1 MSKEDDIP
9 IPNRVLHKEHFLK
22 AIKYLSGKEIEGVP
36 LFSGKMEVDLSIEWI
51 EGIENY
57 FECENVIV
65 SQKVKVA
72 QERMRGEMIT

>member
-1 MSKEDDIP
+1 MSNKNEIP
-9 IPNRVLHKEHFLK
+9 IPNPILHKEPFLK

-36 LFSGKMEVDLSIEWI
+36 LFSGKIELYLSIQWI

-65 SQKVKVA
+65 SQKVKVD
-72 QERMRGEMIT
+72 QEIMREKW